1 MFTYITLSGTPSPTL
16 IANFATGGVQITGNT
31 SGATGYVVNSIATTS
46 GTQLVVI
53 KTSGRFS
60 NGEKFTASDSAET
73 SKLVEDSD
81 NADLTMTSSGGVD
94 ADNTHTFE
102 QCRSMVMV
110 DDTAAQNFTADLIL
124 EAPVRRKGVANNLTL
139 DGTDVGGANA
149 NNTFTQDVGDDDP
162 SGGIIMETNLIPR
175 LVDPEKNNSLEKL
188 PKQVIKTLLT
198 TNNSG
203 ASD

>member
-16 IANFATGGVQITGNT
+16 IANWANGGVKITGNT

-53 KTSGRFS
+53 KTSGKFS

-73 SKLVEDSD
+73 SQLVEDSS
-81 NADLTMTSSGGVD
+81 NTDLTMISSGGTD

-102 QCRSMVMV
+102 QVRSMVMV
-110 DDTAAQNFTADLIL
+110 DDTATQNFTADLVL
-124 EAPVRRKGVANNLTL
+124 EPPQRRKGVINNLTL
-139 DGTDVGGANA
+139 DGTDAGGANA
-149 NNTFTQDVGDDDP
+149 NNTFTQDEGDDDP

-198 TNNSG
+198 DNNQ
-203 ASD
+203 